1 MHILFIFILYFNKN
15 SLFIFQVNELMEQI
29 INAEFFK
36 IKINSLS
43 LSLQFGYEQK
53 NEGEQFSYFLFS
65 SVCFDFCLTFSKLLS
80 FLTCSVYTSPWWT
93 FPPNKM
99 TVSFHM
105 FCSFVKYW
113 VWGTVNCSL
122 IVQQSLIGRVP
133 WKLISSS
140 R

>member
-15 SLFIFQVNELMEQI
+15 SLFIFQVTELMEQI

-80 FLTCSVYTSPWWT
+80 FLTIILHASTQISFICNFYFLPSS
-93 FPPNKM
+93 FP
-99 TVSFHM
+99 
-105 FCSFVKYW
+105 Y
-113 VWGTVNCSL
+113 
-122 IVQQSLIGRVP
+122 QSC
-133 WKLISSS
+133 
-140 R
+140 